1 MIRGRWRLGTLA
13 PPLMQKALLW
23 SDWSLGI
30 GRWIWFDMRVLL
42 VRNTKSENFPSFCLS
57 CICLPRS
64 TFHLRPSCSGSLE
77 THRHPWDL
85 LLSDFWRTG
94 ERFEGRRVRQGYQS
108 PASFSA
114 KQFKDSKIWCLKEIL
129 LASLWKRT
137 QLTVGYPNCSLCK
150 QILIFPHI
158 FRLWRQVVIGGIS
171 VALWYQ
177 AGISEISLI
186 YPSWLQN
193 GCQNS
198 KHQVYV
204 QNRKKWGREES
215 FNVQH
220 FVRKMKNFL
229 KLLIDFTVSLT
240 NFLFY
245 DTPGC
250 QECWKCKYLAFPD
263 SEECRG
269 EWRWEWCWLNQLTAS
284 RGICFWLEFTDT
296 LACKEIFKVRV
307 FPCHGP

>member
-1 MIRGRWRLGTLA
+1 MQFSSMPKVQQKWLWEVGWRLRVRGATAMIRGRWRLGTLA
-13 PPLMQKALLW
+13 PPLMKKALLW

-30 GRWIWFDMRVLL
+30 GRLIWFDMRVLL

-57 CICLPRS
+57 SICLPRS

-77 THRHPWDL
+77 THIHPWDL
-85 LLSDFWRTG
+85 WLSDFWRTG
-94 ERFEGRRVRQGYQS
+94 ERSEGRRVRQGYQS

-137 QLTVGYPNCSLCK
+137 QLIVGYPNCSLYK

-158 FRLWRQVVIGGIS
+158 FRLWRQVVIDGIS

-204 QNRKKWGREES
+204 QNRKKWGG
-215 FNVQH
+215 
-220 FVRKMKNFL
+220 RKAL
-229 KLLIDFTVSLT
+229 KSNTLLGKWKKFPQAPRRFYCFID
-240 NFLFY
+240 
-245 DTPGC
+245 
-250 QECWKCKYLAFPD
+250 
-263 SEECRG
+263 
-269 EWRWEWCWLNQLTAS
+269 
-284 RGICFWLEFTDT
+284 
-296 LACKEIFKVRV
+296 
-307 FPCHGP
+307 